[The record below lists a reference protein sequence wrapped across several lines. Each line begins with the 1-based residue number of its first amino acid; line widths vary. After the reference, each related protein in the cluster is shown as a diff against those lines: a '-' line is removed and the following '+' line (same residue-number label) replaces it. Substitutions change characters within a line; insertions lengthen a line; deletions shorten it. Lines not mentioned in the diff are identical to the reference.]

1 MNIENQ
7 SIDNKKTNKL
17 TATLATTSATL
28 AVLGASGLN
37 QTVHAEDV
45 ESATQ
50 VTTTTEETTTQS
62 TPTIEEATA
71 AVADAEKE
79 VATASDAA
87 QQATQ
92 AATEQD
98 AVVADL
104 TEQVA
109 AAETAVTTAESAV
122 AEAEIIASE
131 SSPEVISETQDEIEA
146 ITSELETATTASE
159 VAGQAVQEKE
169 AEVAAAN
176 TALQESKNA
185 VSESEK
191 TIASLSESVQSPEK
205 LTEEKASS
213 EAKVAGLEKEVA
225 TADKELEA
233 AKATASTA
241 ISTELTQAKTELSV
255 KEAELSQLQ
264 TATTEVKSV
273 TGGNTLVVPANYAT
287 QLSNIRNY
295 SSISAAAKNELIQTG
310 KAAAAANGVVGD
322 GFVGSS
328 TAYKTIAED
337 TTRLV
342 DVNNI
347 SHEVQVELTQFVVEL
362 LNPVR
367 AAFNLSPLTITESS
381 MAFAESVSAAY
392 VSKHSRIQY
401 ENGAHDTTILNQ
413 EASKAGLTT
422 ASWYENMGTTW
433 LSSHTTTVDALK
445 SKIYYQLIY
454 MLFTD
459 ASSNFGHTRTFLK
472 GDSGEAAYIGV
483 GINGLGATGVSTAF
497 TQHYLVVKESE
508 IQSSGFS
515 RTPIVATKSTV
526 DETKVSQVRQ
536 EISNLKAKISDL
548 QSKQSNISTYSTVVA
563 AQNKVDTLSAQLS
576 SEKATLSTLTTQLTT
591 ATQSVAANQA
601 ALELEEKRLAELQ
614 AVVVT
619 AQNNFD
625 TVKSELGDLIVA
637 KGAADYK
644 VNTLSEEL
652 AATKELLAKYQNE
665 NLLAESQEQLAAAI
679 ETLETLTSQLALAL
693 EEQET
698 LANQLKEAK
707 TQLEAKQATL
717 VAAQKVLLELQ
728 KEQLA
733 KQESVI
739 PTEQDGVITEVV
751 LPQKPVN
758 TTGLKPIDTVSNE
771 QVNIPVSEQV
781 AQLEQKNRVEKAS
794 RNVLSQTAQKRPVSP
809 SVVMSNSA
817 VSNGTKGLDKANNT
831 LPTTGEATY
840 GSASLLGFGM
850 LSAAALASY
859 KRKKDER

>member
-328 TAYKTIAED
+328 TAYKTIAGD

-413 EASKAGLTT
+413 EASKAGLT

-665 NLLAESQEQLAAAI
+665 NLLSESQEQLAAAI
-679 ETLETLTSQLALAL
+679 ETLETLTSQLALAI

-698 LANQLKEAK
+698 LANQLKEAN

-717 VAAQKVLLELQ
+717 VAAQKVLLALQ

-758 TTGLKPIDTVSNE
+758 TTGLKPVDTVSNE

-794 RNVLSQTAQKRPVSP
+794 RNVLSQTAQKRPASP

-817 VSNGTKGLDKANNT
+817 VSNGTKALDKTNNT

>member
-176 TALQESKNA
+176 TALQKSKNA

-213 EAKVAGLEKEVA
+213 EAKVASLEKEVA

-328 TAYKTIAED
+328 TAYKTIAGD

-413 EASKAGLTT
+413 EASKAGLT

-526 DETKVSQVRQ
+526 DETKISQVRQ

-665 NLLAESQEQLAAAI
+665 NLLSESQEQLAAAI
-679 ETLETLTSQLALAL
+679 ETLETLTSQLALAI

-698 LANQLKEAK
+698 LANQLKEAN

-717 VAAQKVLLELQ
+717 VAAQKVLLALQ

-758 TTGLKPIDTVSNE
+758 TIGLKPVDTVSNE

-794 RNVLSQTAQKRPVSP
+794 RNVLSQTAQKRPASP

-817 VSNGTKGLDKANNT
+817 VSNGTKALDKTNNT

-840 GSASLLGFGM
+840 GSASLLGFGI

>member
-17 TATLATTSATL
+17 TTTLATTSATL

-45 ESATQ
+45 ELATQ
-50 VTTTTEETTTQS
+50 VTTTTEETATQS
-62 TPTIEEATA
+62 TPTIEEATV

-109 AAETAVTTAESAV
+109 EAETAVTAAESAV

-131 SSPEVISETQDEIEA
+131 SSPEVISETQDKIEA

-169 AEVAAAN
+169 AEAAAAN
-176 TALQESKNA
+176 TALQEAKDA

-191 TIASLSESVQSPEK
+191 NIATLSEAVQSPEK
-205 LTEEKASS
+205 LAEEKADS
-213 EAKVAGLEKEVA
+213 EAKVASLEKEVA

-241 ISTELTQAKTELSV
+241 ISTELTQAKTELSE
-255 KEAELSQLQ
+255 KETELSQLQ

-295 SSISAAAKNELIQTG
+295 NSISAAAKNELIQIG

-328 TAYKTIAED
+328 TAYKTIAGD
-337 TTRLV
+337 TARLV

-413 EASKAGLTT
+413 EASKAGLT

-508 IQSSGFS
+508 IKSSGFS
-515 RTPIVATKSTV
+515 RTPIVATKSTI

-665 NLLAESQEQLAAAI
+665 NLLEESQEQLAAAI
-679 ETLETLTSQLALAL
+679 ETLESLTSQLALAI

-698 LANQLKEAK
+698 LANQLKEAN

-717 VAAQKVLLELQ
+717 VAAQKVLLALQ

-739 PTEQDGVITEVV
+739 PTEQDGMITEVV
-751 LPQKPVN
+751 LAQKPVN
-758 TTGLKPIDTVSNE
+758 TTGLKPVDTVSNE
-771 QVNIPVSEQV
+771 QVNVSVGEQV
-781 AQLEQKNRVEKAS
+781 AQLEQKNRIEKAS
-794 RNVLSQTAQKRPVSP
+794 RNVLSQTAQKRPASP

-817 VSNGTKGLDKANNT
+817 ASNGTKGLDKANNT

-859 KRKKDER
+859 KRKKDEK

>member
-92 AATEQD
+92 AATKQD

-131 SSPEVISETQDEIEA
+131 SSPEVISETQDKIEA

-191 TIASLSESVQSPEK
+191 TIATLSESVQSPEK

-213 EAKVAGLEKEVA
+213 EAKVASLEKEVA

-241 ISTELTQAKTELSV
+241 ISTELTQAKAELSV

-295 SSISAAAKNELIQTG
+295 NSISAAAKNELIQTG

-328 TAYKTIAED
+328 TAYKTIAGD

-413 EASKAGLTT
+413 EASKAGLT

-526 DETKVSQVRQ
+526 DETKVTQVRQ

-679 ETLETLTSQLALAL
+679 ETLESLTSQLAIAL
-693 EEQET
+693 EEQEV
-698 LANQLKEAK
+698 LANQLKEAN

-717 VAAQKVLLELQ
+717 VAAQKVLLALQ

-751 LPQKPVN
+751 LAQKPVN
-758 TTGLKPIDTVSNE
+758 TIGLKPVDTVSNE

-794 RNVLSQTAQKRPVSP
+794 RNVLSQTAQKRPASP

-817 VSNGTKGLDKANNT
+817 VSNGTKALDKTNNT
-831 LPTTGEATY
+831 LPTTGEAAY

>member
-17 TATLATTSATL
+17 TTTLATTSATL

-45 ESATQ
+45 ELATQ
-50 VTTTTEETTTQS
+50 VTTTTEETTTKS
-62 TPTIEEATA
+62 TPTIEEATV

-79 VATASDAA
+79 VATASDVA

-109 AAETAVTTAESAV
+109 EAETAVTAAESAV

-131 SSPEVISETQDEIEA
+131 SSPEVISETQDKIQA
-146 ITSELETATTASE
+146 ITSDLETATTASE

-169 AEVAAAN
+169 AEAAAAN
-176 TALQESKNA
+176 TALQEAKDA

-191 TIASLSESVQSPEK
+191 NIATLSESVQSPEK
-205 LTEEKASS
+205 LAEEKAGS
-213 EAKVAGLEKEVA
+213 EAKVASLEKEVA

-241 ISTELTQAKTELSV
+241 ISTELTQAKTELSE

-295 SSISAAAKNELIQTG
+295 NSISAAAKNELIQIG

-413 EASKAGLTT
+413 EASKAGLT

-526 DETKVSQVRQ
+526 DETKISQVRQ

-679 ETLETLTSQLALAL
+679 ETLETLTSQLALAI

-698 LANQLKEAK
+698 LANQLKEAN

-717 VAAQKVLLELQ
+717 VAAQKVLLALQ

-758 TTGLKPIDTVSNE
+758 TTGLKPVDTVSNE

-794 RNVLSQTAQKRPVSP
+794 RNVLSQTAQKRPASP

-817 VSNGTKGLDKANNT
+817 VSNGTKALDKANNT
-831 LPTTGEATY
+831 LPTTGETTY
-840 GSASLLGFGM
+840 ASASLLGFGM

-859 KRKKDER
+859 KRKKDDK

>member
-17 TATLATTSATL
+17 TTTLATTSATL

-45 ESATQ
+45 ELATQ
-50 VTTTTEETTTQS
+50 VTTTTEETTTKS
-62 TPTIEEATA
+62 TPTIEEATV

-79 VATASDAA
+79 VATASDVA

-109 AAETAVTTAESAV
+109 EAETAVTAAESAV

-131 SSPEVISETQDEIEA
+131 SSPEVISETQDKIEA
-146 ITSELETATTASE
+146 ITSDLETATTASE

-169 AEVAAAN
+169 AEAAAAN
-176 TALQESKNA
+176 TALQEAKDA

-191 TIASLSESVQSPEK
+191 NIATLSEAVQSPEK
-205 LTEEKASS
+205 LAEEKAGS
-213 EAKVAGLEKEVA
+213 EAKVASLEKEVA

-241 ISTELTQAKTELSV
+241 VSTELTQAKTELSE

-295 SSISAAAKNELIQTG
+295 NSISAAAKNELIQIG

-413 EASKAGLTT
+413 EASKAGLT

-497 TQHYLVVKESE
+497 TQHYLVVKERE

-526 DETKVSQVRQ
+526 DETKISQVRQ

-679 ETLETLTSQLALAL
+679 ETLETLTSQLALAI

-698 LANQLKEAK
+698 LANQLKEAN

-717 VAAQKVLLELQ
+717 VAAQKVLLALQ

-758 TTGLKPIDTVSNE
+758 TTGLKPVDTVSNE

-794 RNVLSQTAQKRPVSP
+794 RNVLSQTAQKRPASP

>member
-17 TATLATTSATL
+17 TTTLATTSATL

-45 ESATQ
+45 ETASQ
-50 VTTTTEETTTQS
+50 VTTTTEETTTKS
-62 TPTIEEATA
+62 TPTIEEATV

-92 AATEQD
+92 AATEKD

-109 AAETAVTTAESAV
+109 EAETAVTAAESAV

-131 SSPEVISETQDEIEA
+131 SSPEVISETQDKIEA
-146 ITSELETATTASE
+146 ITSDLETATTASE

-169 AEVAAAN
+169 AEAAAAN
-176 TALQESKNA
+176 TALQEAKDA

-191 TIASLSESVQSPEK
+191 NIATLSEAVQSPEK
-205 LTEEKASS
+205 LAEEKAGS
-213 EAKVAGLEKEVA
+213 EAKVASLEKEVA

-241 ISTELTQAKTELSV
+241 ISTELTQAKTELSE

-295 SSISAAAKNELIQTG
+295 SSISAAAKNELIQIG

-413 EASKAGLTT
+413 EASKAGLT

-679 ETLETLTSQLALAL
+679 ETLETLISQLALAI

-698 LANQLKEAK
+698 LANQLKEAN

-751 LPQKPVN
+751 LAQKPVN
-758 TTGLKPIDTVSNE
+758 TTGLKPVDTVSNE

-794 RNVLSQTAQKRPVSP
+794 RNVLSQTAQKRPASP

-817 VSNGTKGLDKANNT
+817 VSNGTKALDKTNNT
-831 LPTTGEATY
+831 LPTTGEAAY

>member
-17 TATLATTSATL
+17 TTTLATTSATL

-45 ESATQ
+45 ELATQ
-50 VTTTTEETTTQS
+50 VTTTTEETTTKS
-62 TPTIEEATA
+62 TPTIEEATV

-79 VATASDAA
+79 VATASDVA

-109 AAETAVTTAESAV
+109 EAETAVTAAESAV

-131 SSPEVISETQDEIEA
+131 SSPEVISETQDKIEA

-169 AEVAAAN
+169 AEAAAAN
-176 TALQESKNA
+176 TALQEAKDA

-191 TIASLSESVQSPEK
+191 TIATLSEAVQSPEK
-205 LTEEKASS
+205 LAEEKADS
-213 EAKVAGLEKEVA
+213 EAKVASLEKEVA

-241 ISTELTQAKTELSV
+241 ISTELTQAKTELSE
-255 KEAELSQLQ
+255 KETELSQLQ

-295 SSISAAAKNELIQTG
+295 NSISAAAKNELIQIG

-413 EASKAGLTT
+413 EASKAGLT

-508 IQSSGFS
+508 IKSSGFS

-548 QSKQSNISTYSTVVA
+548 QSKQSNILAYSTVVA

-576 SEKATLSTLTTQLTT
+576 SEKVTLSTLTTQLTT

-665 NLLAESQEQLAAAI
+665 NLLEESQEQLAAAI
-679 ETLETLTSQLALAL
+679 ETLESLTSQLALAI

-698 LANQLKEAK
+698 LANQLKEAN

-717 VAAQKVLLELQ
+717 VAAQKVLLALQ

-758 TTGLKPIDTVSNE
+758 TTGLKPVDTVSNE

-794 RNVLSQTAQKRPVSP
+794 RNVLSQKRPASP

-831 LPTTGEATY
+831 LPTTGETTY
-840 GSASLLGFGM
+840 ASASLLGFGM

>member
-17 TATLATTSATL
+17 TTTLATTSATL

-45 ESATQ
+45 ETATQ

-62 TPTIEEATA
+62 TPTIEEATV

-79 VATASDAA
+79 VATANDAA

-109 AAETAVTTAESAV
+109 EAETAVTAAESAV

-131 SSPEVISETQDEIEA
+131 SSPEVISETQDKIQA

-169 AEVAAAN
+169 AEAAAAN
-176 TALQESKNA
+176 TALQESKDA

-191 TIASLSESVQSPEK
+191 TIATLSEAVQSPEK
-205 LTEEKASS
+205 LAEEKAGS
-213 EAKVAGLEKEVA
+213 EAKVASLEKEVA

-241 ISTELTQAKTELSV
+241 ISTELTQAKTELSE

-295 SSISAAAKNELIQTG
+295 SSISAAAKNELIQIG

-413 EASKAGLTT
+413 EASKAGLT

-526 DETKVSQVRQ
+526 DETKISQVRQ

-679 ETLETLTSQLALAL
+679 ETLETLTSQLALAI

-698 LANQLKEAK
+698 LANQLKEAN

-717 VAAQKVLLELQ
+717 VAAQKVLLALQ

-758 TTGLKPIDTVSNE
+758 TTGLKPVDTVSNE

-794 RNVLSQTAQKRPVSP
+794 RNVLSQTAQKRPASP
-809 SVVMSNSA
+809 SVVMSNSV
-817 VSNGTKGLDKANNT
+817 VSNGTKALDKTNNT